1 MKFKTTPYK
10 HQLDA
15 FNISK
20 DKKAYA
26 YFMEMGTG
34 KSKVLIDNIAHLY
47 KLKQINAALILA
59 PKGAYRIWTNI
70 ELEKHMPDA
79 VDFIF
84 THWTPTPKKKEKEE
98 LRNIVSNKNSNGS
111 FCKELKILVMNIEAL
126 STAKGARFAEG
137 FLRNHIALMAVDEST
152 SIKNHKA
159 KRSKVAL
166 HLGNSA
172 SYRRILTGEPVTRSP
187 LDLYTQMAFLSPH
200 IIGHSS
206 YYSFRNRYAILRKR
220 ITNAAAF
227 DEVIGYKNIEELQSK
242 IQFSSFRARK
252 EDCLDLPPKIYQTRE
267 VPLTPEQS
275 KIYKDLVKTSRA
287 ELEEA
292 DKKGV
297 ISVPMML
304 TKLLRLHQV
313 TCGNLKDDNGNTYN
327 INNNR
332 IKALLETLEETDGKA
347 IIWCNYLAD
356 IHKIKEA
363 LQKEFGKDSCV
374 TYYGATTSDERVKAV
389 EDFQGDSPVKFF
401 IGQSRT
407 GGFGLTLTKARTVIY
422 YSNNYDLEVRL
433 QSEDR
438 AHRIGQNFSVTYVDL
453 VSPKTVDEKIIKS
466 LKAKRNLSMTV
477 MGDEWKDWIN

>member
-34 KSKVLIDNIAHLY
+34 KSKVLIDNLAYLH
-47 KLKQINAALILA
+47 KLGQINAALILA
-59 PKGAYRIWTNI
+59 PKGAYRIWTNV
-70 ELEKHMPDA
+70 ELEKHMPDSI
-79 VDFIF
+79 DFVS
-84 THWTPTPKKKEKEE
+84 THWTPTPKKKEKES
-98 LRNIVSNKNSNGS
+98 LINILKFDGQW
-111 FCKELKILVMNIEAL
+111 KLKILVMNIEAL
-126 STAKGARFAEG
+126 STAKGAKFAAI
-137 FLRNHIALMAVDEST
+137 FLSKHIALMAVDEST

-166 HLGNSA
+166 HLGNKA
-172 SYRRILTGEPVTRSP
+172 SHRRILTGEPVTRSP

-227 DEVIGYKNIEELQSK
+227 DEVVGYKNIEELQSK
-242 IQFSSFRARK
+242 IQYYSFRARK

-292 DKKGV
+292 DNKGV

-313 TCGNLKDDNGNTYN
+313 TCGNLKDDNGKTYN

-347 IIWCNYLAD
+347 IIWCNYIQD
-356 IHKIKEA
+356 IHKIEEA

-374 TYYGATTSDERVKAV
+374 TYYGATTSDERVKAI
-389 EDFQGDSPVKFF
+389 EDFQGDSPVRFF

-453 VSPKTVDEKIIKS
+453 VSPNTVDEKIIKS